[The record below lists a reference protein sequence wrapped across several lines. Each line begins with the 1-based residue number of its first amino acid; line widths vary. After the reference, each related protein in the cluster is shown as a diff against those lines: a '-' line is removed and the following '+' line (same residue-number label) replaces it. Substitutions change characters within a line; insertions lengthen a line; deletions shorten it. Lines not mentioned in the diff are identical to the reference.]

1 MYKTVFLLYEMV
13 LWNDEMVLS
22 CILLQNNYICVSNRN
37 SIMKTKQL
45 ALLFFLVCATLVHAQ
60 NKNEAYYASLIDSSL
75 IKKSLTTLASDEFE
89 GRGSGERGGE
99 MAMNYIA
106 DYLKSNGVAAGNKGS
121 YLQSIE
127 VVQPEEGRNS
137 FFIDKFDYRGDFLYD
152 NQPLQDSIF
161 QIDEVIF
168 VGYGIYS
175 RTYNDYGQ
183 TDIKDKV
190 IMKMV
195 SETNPANKYGVP
207 YAVDNDERRFI
218 QENKPKAIISVDQG
232 FSDLSSYFSR
242 GLIFKRA
249 DRSNS
254 QNNINVPEIR
264 VNERLANKLLD
275 ETEKSIK
282 QIAFEIE
289 QHGKSTPL
297 TINKEVAIYGK
308 TVYKDANIC
317 NVVGFIEGSDLKD
330 EYIVISAHHD
340 HLGKSYDRIY
350 NGADDNASG
359 VSALLELSRVLTK
372 AKKEGKGPRRSI
384 IFLFTAAEE
393 EGLEGAGYY
402 VEHPIYPLEK
412 TISCVNIDMIGRLS
426 NARIRDGKDNNYVYV
441 VNDREKSGSL
451 VQKTEEVN
459 QRSLN
464 LDLDYTHTTPGDN
477 EYLFSR
483 SDQYSFAQKG
493 IPAIFFTSG
502 THDDYHRETDDADR
516 IDYNGV
522 WKRTQLIFYLVWQ
535 LANES

>member
-1 MYKTVFLLYEMV
+1 
-13 LWNDEMVLS
+13 
-22 CILLQNNYICVSNRN
+22 
-37 SIMKTKQL
+37 MKTKQL
-45 ALLFFLVCATLVHAQ
+45 ALLLALLCTTLIHAQ

-89 GRGSGERGGE
+89 GRGSGEGGGE
-99 MAMNYIA
+99 MAVNYIV
-106 DYLKSNGVAAGNKGS
+106 DYLKGNGVAAGNKGA

-127 VVQPEEGRNS
+127 VTKPEEGRNS
-137 FFIDKFDYRGDFLYD
+137 FFLDKFDYKGDFIYD
-152 NQPLQDSIF
+152 NQPTQDSIF
-161 QIDEVIF
+161 QINEIVF
-168 VGYGIYS
+168 VGYGVYS
-175 RTYNDYGQ
+175 RTYNDYDQ
-183 TDIKDKV
+183 ADIKDKV

-207 YAVDNDERRFI
+207 YAVSNDEKRFT
-218 QENKPKAIISVDQG
+218 QENKPKAIISINQG
-232 FSDLSSYFSR
+232 FSDISSYFSR
-242 GLIFKRA
+242 RLIYKRTEN
-249 DRSNS
+249 SNS
-254 QNNINVPEIR
+254 QYNIPEIR

-275 ETEKSIK
+275 ETGKSIK

-289 QHGKSTPL
+289 QQGKFTPL
-297 TINKEVAIYGK
+297 MINKEVTIYGK
-308 TVYKDANIC
+308 TIYKDANVC

-340 HLGKSYDRIY
+340 HIGKYYDRIY

-359 VSALLELSRVLTK
+359 ISALLELSRVLAK

-393 EGLEGAGYY
+393 EGLEGSKYY
-402 VEHPIYPLEK
+402 VENPIYPLNK
-412 TISCVNIDMIGRLS
+412 TVSCVNIDMVGRLA
-426 NARIRDGKDNNYVYV
+426 NARSKDGKDNNYVYV
-441 VNDREKSGSL
+441 VSDKEKSGSL

-464 LDLDYTHTTPGDN
+464 LDLDYTHTSPGDS

-502 THDDYHRETDDADR
+502 THDDYHKETDDADR
-516 IDYNGV
+516 IDYDGIR
-522 WKRTQLIFYLVWQ
+522 KRTQLVFHLVWQ
-535 LANES
+535 LANEL